1 MKLSN
6 EVKFGIISVVLISM
20 IIYGLNYMSGSSLF
34 GPPLVLYAKYEKVEG
49 LLPGNPITINGLK
62 VGKVGKLELDM
73 KEKVAVAQL
82 EFNRDLEIPDN
93 SLAVIYS
100 TDLLGSKGVMIFRA
114 DSIAPSDT
122 YFSSGQEIIGELET
136 GLSDQVSNLVQ
147 DQGAQILV
155 EVARLSVK
163 LNEIVALT
171 KDLLLDENNSS
182 SLRASLFN
190 IQASTTNLTSITEE
204 VDSLAREITKIAT
217 DAGSIVKNVEN
228 NNEQIDQII
237 SNVVNTTDSL
247 VMASNEI
254 RSIMGD
260 ASDAVGN
267 VEDMIAKLDTTGGTL
282 GLLINDR
289 TLYDSI
295 NATTENVNAVLREI
309 KANPTRFFDDIKIY
323 LIERKQEKGDN

>member
-1 MKLSN
+1 
-6 EVKFGIISVVLISM
+6 
-20 IIYGLNYMSGSSLF
+20 
-34 GPPLVLYAKYEKVEG
+34 
-49 LLPGNPITINGLK
+49 
-62 VGKVGKLELDM
+62 
-73 KEKVAVAQL
+73 
-82 EFNRDLEIPDN
+82 
-93 SLAVIYS
+93 
-100 TDLLGSKGVMIFRA
+100 
-114 DSIAPSDT
+114 
-122 YFSSGQEIIGELET
+122 
-136 GLSDQVSNLVQ
+136 
-147 DQGAQILV
+147 
-155 EVARLSVK
+155 RLSVK
-163 LNEIVALT
+163 LNEIVTLT

-217 DAGSIVKNVEN
+217 DAGSVVKNVEN
-228 NNEQIDQII
+228 NNDQIDQII

-267 VEDMIAKLDTTGGTL
+267 VENMIAKLDTTGGTL